1 MANDITDPQFDWV
14 LSYNS
19 FQEYINKKYSSVN
32 IQLDTSDTY
41 SGDYIASETLYQ
53 GSSIDK
59 SIAYG
64 HVISYDNINK
74 ILHVNFLTDS
84 LDASQPV
91 TGSSS
96 GVTHNVASITINN
109 DGFNWASNTHI
120 YYETTERKYNTH
132 DKTVT
137 NSSYKVTNKTYNF
150 ATKSIVDNDVEYV
163 SSTSSTPISDGSELI
178 IEKTTAPISYYQY
191 EDALNEEK
199 RKIKIPKKEHVSV
212 IESQFKSLLGG

>member
-1 MANDITDPQFDWV
+1 M
-14 LSYNS
+14 
-19 FQEYINKKYSSVN
+19 
-32 IQLDTSDTY
+32 
-41 SGDYIASETLYQ
+41 
-53 GSSIDK
+53 
-59 SIAYG
+59 
-64 HVISYDNINK
+64 
-74 ILHVNFLTDS
+74 
-84 LDASQPV
+84 
-91 TGSSS
+91 
-96 GVTHNVASITINN
+96 
-109 DGFNWASNTHI
+109 
-120 YYETTERKYNTH
+120 
-132 DKTVT
+132 T